1 MEAPDFYANFIKVAG
16 DDCANEDCTKT
27 KYEPI
32 NDLNDFSQSY
42 DLLNYIP
49 YINQDNKRKDATQ
62 MDFFS
67 GCGCHSKVRSRQ
79 SNIIRLSWV
88 RSLLFK
94 LNIDVKFYFFAE

>member
-62 MDFFS
+62 MDYFS
-67 GCGCHSKVRSRQ
+67 GCGCHSK
-79 SNIIRLSWV
+79 V